1 MNRELW
7 TILNLKYFKRIVG
20 GVRMNR
26 FKNST
31 RSILLAI
38 PLLLTAFLFGC
49 SGSTDTSGDNGAE
62 TNSKDN
68 VVNIFNW
75 SEYLPE
81 SVIQKFEQE
90 TGIKVNYDAYS
101 SNEEMLAKLSAGN
114 TGYDLSVASTNFV
127 DIMIKRDLIEK
138 MNTGSLAH
146 LGNIGESFM
155 GIDEDPKNE
164 YSVPYMW
171 GSAVIAYNKD
181 LVKEEIT
188 GFEDLFKPEFKNN
201 LVLLDD
207 QRTILGSILAM
218 LGHSPNTTDEKEIN
232 MAKEKMLELYPN
244 IKAFDSDS
252 PKTLLISGE
261 VKAGIVW
268 NAEAILA
275 QKENP
280 AIQIVYPSSGM
291 NIWQDNFLL
300 VKGAPHKENALKF
313 IDFILR
319 PEISVEI
326 SKEYP
331 YGNPNLKALELLP
344 EDIKKSIE
352 VPQEALDN
360 GWFLKDVGEATLL
373 YDEVWSQ
380 IKQ

>member
-1 MNRELW
+1 MNEEAS
-7 TILNLKYFKRIVG
+7 TNLLISEFG
-20 GVRMNR
+20 GKCMNKMTKSR
-26 FKNST
+26 CLL
-31 RSILLAI
+31 LLAMFVVFA
-38 PLLLTAFLFGC
+38 AFLSGC
-49 SGSTDTSGDNGAE
+49 NGGGSEKAE
-62 TNSKDN
+62 GNNSSSSEN

-81 SVIQKFEQE
+81 SVIKAFEDE

-138 MNTGSLAH
+138 FDTSTLSNLS
-146 LGNIGESFM
+146 NIGESFM
-155 GIDEDPKNE
+155 GIDEDPTNE

-171 GSAVIAYNKD
+171 GSAIIAYNKD
-181 LVKEEIT
+181 LVKEDVT
-188 GFEDLFKPEFKNN
+188 GFEDLFKPEFENS

-218 LGHSPNTTDEKEIN
+218 LGYSPNTTDEAEIN
-232 MAKEKMLELYPN
+232 EAKEKMLELYPN

-268 NAEAILA
+268 SAEAILA

-280 AIQIVYPSSGM
+280 AIEIVYPENGM

-300 VKGAPHKENALKF
+300 VKGAPNKENALKF

-331 YGNPNLKALELLP
+331 YGNPNVKALELLP
-344 EDIKKSIE
+344 EDIKESIE
-352 VPQEALDN
+352 VPQGALDN

-373 YDEVWSQ
+373 YDEAWSQ

>member
-1 MNRELW
+1 M
-7 TILNLKYFKRIVG
+7 TITL
-20 GVRMNR
+20 
-26 FKNST
+26 
-31 RSILLAI
+31 LLAS
-38 PLLLTAFLFGC
+38 FLFGC
-49 SGSTDTSGDNGAE
+49 SGGSEKSGENTSGA
-62 TNSKDN
+62 NSKDN

-81 SVIQKFEQE
+81 SVIKKFEEE

-138 MNTGSLAH
+138 MDTGSLAN

-155 GIDEDPKNE
+155 GINEDPTNE

-171 GSAVIAYNKD
+171 GSAAIAYNKD
-181 LVKEEIT
+181 LVEEEVT

-207 QRTILGSILAM
+207 QRTILGTILAT
-218 LGHSPNTTDEKEIN
+218 LGYSPNTTDEKEIN
-232 MAKEKMLELYPN
+232 EAKEKMLELYPN

-268 NAEAILA
+268 SAEAVLA

-280 AIQIVYPSSGM
+280 AIQIVYPASGM
-291 NIWQDNFLL
+291 NLWQDNFLL

-313 IDFILR
+313 IDFILK
-319 PEISVEI
+319 PENSVMISE
-326 SKEYP
+326 EYP
-331 YGNPNLKALELLP
+331 YGNPNVKALELLP

-352 VPQEALDN
+352 VPQDALDN

-373 YDEVWSQ
+373 YDEAWSQ